1 MIKLTIKEKRNFL
14 NIVAWRNFCK
24 FDKHNFYNTNNKMKS
39 TFLTIFLLICFS
51 SIAQVDDFQK
61 EITEYLDINGTR
73 MEYSILFYELFPL
86 LERNFKDKDI
96 PEEAWE
102 ELKQDEETQIDAAV
116 SKLTFAYRKYLS
128 REDIAKMTEFFS
140 SDVGQKVVADKP
152 LTEEEDALYKE
163 YLASDVSKKFDKNRK
178 ALSKDVDKITADWKK
193 ELMGAKIKQLVK
205 GGYFNT
211 TQEQ

>member
-1 MIKLTIKEKRNFL
+1 
-14 NIVAWRNFCK
+14 
-24 FDKHNFYNTNNKMKS
+24 MKS